1 MPRESP
7 VKIDN
12 KVDIET
18 HQRKPYFLNAEERKR
33 SIFVKGFQGDNIE
46 AFILERLGV
55 EEPEIKWSISRRE
68 GKTGTTYR
76 ITCDSEEK
84 ARLRL
89 TKKKQLRGC
98 LVWIEEFKTRDE
110 REIQRNR
117 KEWLRLWDERTEQT
131 PQVVLRRHNLQM
143 RFLYLARRR
152 EELE

>member
-1 MPRESP
+1 M
-7 VKIDN
+7 
-12 KVDIET
+12 
-18 HQRKPYFLNAEERKR
+18 
-33 SIFVKGFQGDNIE
+33 KGFQGDNIE

-76 ITCDSEEK
+76 ITYDSEEK
-84 ARLRL
+84 ARLIL

-98 LVWIEEFKTRDE
+98 PVWIEEFKTRDE
-110 REIQRNR
+110 REIERNR